1 MSIRLKYG
9 MSGCDQCLFVGCF
22 LHLRVGSVHATS
34 LSIWIVCAPD
44 VRVCVHRHTH
54 MYMLGI
60 TSSPG
65 LSESHSPQP
74 PLCPPPPP
82 SLYRC
87 LRVIS
92 WSGIFISSNVLLL
105 ILGSAVTGMGLG
117 DILVLHP
124 PPARRTPCPFCLLVT
139 ET

>member
-54 MYMLGI
+54 MYMPGI

-74 PLCPPPPP
+74 PLCLPPPP
-82 SLYRC
+82 SRYQC

-92 WSGIFISSNVLLL
+92 WSGIFISSKCP
-105 ILGSAVTGMGLG
+105 IAHTRLGSHRNGPRR
-117 DILVLHP
+117 HP
-124 PPARRTPCPFCLLVT
+124 GAASSTSQENSMSLLPISH
-139 ET
+139 